1 MANKFKGEVALQ
13 AGDKTYILDLSFNA
27 MCHLEDHFDKGIIEI
42 GQMLADMQSDPSKL
56 RAKTIRAVLWG
67 AMIEHQ
73 PQVTEKEAGQVVSTV
88 GFAKVFK
95 ALTDALL
102 AANPD
107 ASDAQG
113 GGGPSPEAQEDGT
126 TKAS

>member
-1 MANKFKGEVALQ
+1 MANKYKGEVALVV
-13 AGDKTYILDLSFNA
+13 GEKTYILDLSFNA

-42 GQMLADMQSDPSKL
+42 GQMLSDMQSDPTKL

-73 PQVTEKEAGQVVSTV
+73 PGVTEKEAGRVVSEA

-107 ASDAQG
+107 ASDNEG
-113 GGGPSPEAQEDGT
+113 GGGPSLEAQEDGT